1 MRQGA
6 ASPAPGTSSQTG
18 GVSPALEVAPASI
31 EVSGATAT
39 ITFAQ
44 RVVTGRLHVA
54 DATFADGGRVLTVSI
69 EGVADVADAAAS
81 GSSASLIDRVKVS
94 GTGSGATELVDLRR
108 RGTGHRFTVA
118 HDTVSV
124 RVS

>member
-1 MRQGA
+1 
-6 ASPAPGTSSQTG
+6 
-18 GVSPALEVAPASI
+18 VSPALEVDPASI

-69 EGVADVADAAAS
+69 EGVTDVADAAAS